1 MAALGQ
7 GRLATEGAM
16 ARFLDF
22 TRYDR
27 DDPGVAVDAVRAAEL
42 RRLANLFLISALT
55 LFLFLT
61 RAFAEVFHVTF
72 IPHSVYVVWGFLMLV
87 GWAMSLV
94 YGVYVTLKAGR
105 WGWLALC
112 AIPFTCVP
120 AAAAYAWTRRQDI
133 EREVLGDRGGASS
146 RQRAGGRKKRR

>member
-1 MAALGQ
+1 
-7 GRLATEGAM
+7 M

-22 TRYDR
+22 TRYDK
-27 DDPGVAVDAVRAAEL
+27 DDPGVAVGAAQAAEL
-42 RRLANLFLISALT
+42 RRLANLFLVSSVT

-61 RAFAEVFHVTF
+61 RAFAEVLGVTF
-72 IPHSVYVVWGFLMLV
+72 IPDGVKVVWGLLMLV

-94 YGVYVTLKAGR
+94 YGVYVTSKARR

-120 AAAAYAWTRRQDI
+120 AAAAYAWTRRQEI
-133 EREVLGDRGGASS
+133 ERQVLGDDTSTPN
-146 RQRAGGRKKRR
+146 RQKAGGRAKRR

>member
-1 MAALGQ
+1 
-7 GRLATEGAM
+7 M

-22 TRYDR
+22 TKYDK
-27 DDPGVAVDAVRAAEL
+27 DDPGVAVDPVLAAEL
-42 RRLANLFLISALT
+42 RRLANLFLVSGIT
-55 LFLFLT
+55 LLLFLT

-72 IPHSVYVVWGFLMLV
+72 ISHGVFVAWGFLMLV

-112 AIPFTCVP
+112 AVPFTCVP
-120 AAAAYAWTRRQDI
+120 AAAVYAWTRRQEI
-133 EREVLGDRGGASS
+133 ERDVLGDGDAAPS